1 MVWPAT
7 EIDSRIKTNEET
19 EFVANNHWWQLKH
32 PRMIPGTAIEIR
44 VILISVSRARRRCGP
59 GCSSRGG
66 PRCSAKAKKA
76 ADWLDNRWPPM
87 NGICKMQKQE
97 QGNTRDNWKKIMI
110 KNKGNRNKETRMQ
123 LTKTHDRKRPLEI
136 KIVVVAISKSGR
148 RTME

>member
-1 MVWPAT
+1 
-7 EIDSRIKTNEET
+7 
-19 EFVANNHWWQLKH
+19 
-32 PRMIPGTAIEIR
+32 
-44 VILISVSRARRRCGP
+44 
-59 GCSSRGG
+59 
-66 PRCSAKAKKA
+66 
-76 ADWLDNRWPPM
+76 
-87 NGICKMQKQE
+87 MQKQE